1 MAAKILTTEPQR
13 DPVWMRAL
21 DRYEIAVVGWVA
33 VAIAVWSWGGKW
45 VDVMLDGRR
54 QEQAETSKF
63 LQAQIESTMAQ
74 TRAVEKL
81 VQREDATMVFQENVL
96 KKHDHQTSV
105 LESIDANTGDT
116 NERMRSAEEAMAG
129 VPAQRDEMVSLL
141 QQISESLKAQDDG

>member
-21 DRYEIAVVGWVA
+21 DRYGIAVVGWVA

-81 VQREDATMVFQENVL
+81 VQREDATLVFQENVL

-105 LESIDANTGDT
+105 LESIDMNTGDT